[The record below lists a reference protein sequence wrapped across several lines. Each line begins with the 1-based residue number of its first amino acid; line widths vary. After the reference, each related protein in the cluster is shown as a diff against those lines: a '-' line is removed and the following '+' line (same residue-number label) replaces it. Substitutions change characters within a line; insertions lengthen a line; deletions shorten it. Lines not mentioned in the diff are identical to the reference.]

1 MQNNPEDEMGWYVR
15 EVHKKQ
21 VQVRTARQAGD
32 IQQETIVHHADNHP
46 VSIRKRKKNSTLCL
60 LTKKFPFKLQNIN
73 SVTNEGLVFHS
84 LFAFI

>member
-46 VSIRKRKKNSTLCL
+46 VSIRKRKKKQKFHVMSID
-60 LTKKFPFKLQNIN
+60 KKVSI
-73 SVTNEGLVFHS
+73 
-84 LFAFI
+84 